1 MRPVSDEVRAGEGV
15 GDTDFVGVCSWRFQI
30 LALPN
35 SKTIHF
41 DTLFTLWASFIL
53 LRIQNSDWHDRIIIT
68 NRSWLPG
75 ASICVVTSSQAF
87 PVWIIFRTIIS
98 REKNC
103 FRGRPHRTAKEKFFH
118 HLDPASIKCWYH
130 TREPSAPPTL
140 TSCPALPLKKDPALF
155 KVLNNELWTVNPV

>member
-103 FRGRPHRTAKEKFFH
+103 FRGRPHRTAKEKKSGRGVKLFLCSFTIWILLQLNVDTTH
-118 HLDPASIKCWYH
+118 ENQARHQRL
-130 TREPSAPPTL
+130 
-140 TSCPALPLKKDPALF
+140 SCVQLFRSKKILPCSRC
-155 KVLNNELWTVNPV
+155 